1 MTEVKE
7 FKLPDVGEGLTEADI
22 VAWHVKPGDQVEVNQ
37 IIVEIETAKAVVEL
51 PSPWDGTVARLL
63 AEEGQTVDVGVPI
76 IAVEVAGSGGGQAG
90 PAATASAA
98 GQTDSAERAGDSP
111 PPERQAVL
119 VGYGVKAS
127 STTRRPRKTASAVAA
142 AAARPETAEVP
153 TGPEVPAE
161 VQAPAARALA
171 KPPVRKLAK
180 DLGIS
185 LAELAGSGPD
195 GSITRDDV
203 QRAAAS
209 DTRARSENIVLEN
222 GARTGQL
229 TAALSPGGEE
239 RIPVRGVR
247 KHMAAAMVSSAF
259 TAPHVTE
266 FLQVDVTETM
276 AAVRRVRELPEF
288 AELRVSPLLFVARA
302 LLIAVARHPLI
313 NSSWDAAANEIVVK
327 HYVNLGI
334 AVAAD
339 RGLIVPNIKNAGAL
353 TLPEL
358 ARSLQ
363 ALTETAR
370 AGKATPADLAGG
382 TITITN
388 VGVFGV
394 DAGTPILT
402 PGETAILAFGQVKDA
417 RWVVDGQLAVRRVST
432 LSLSFDHRIVD
443 GELGSAVL
451 RDIGSMLEDP
461 VRMLAWA
468 LLAGGTTPQ
477 DPPAHGG
484 APRPPVPPWPLG
496 GLEGALGQVHQVQG
510 GLLDD
515 RALGG
520 EPGQHRGGEK
530 PGRAHLARVEV
541 AIGGIGGDLVE
552 LALRDLRVGQQ
563 QPSDHQ
569 IAERHQQPGRVQPH
583 LVDLGGLIR
592 RRHQETRHGA
602 RHGLDVRGAVGQRG
616 PFGLEPAVTAFGGG
630 EVLDLGE

>member
-1 MTEVKE
+1 MTELKE
-7 FKLPDVGEGLTEADI
+7 FRLPDVGEGLTEADI

-76 IAVEVAGSGGGQAG
+76 IAVEVAGSGGGPAVPAVTTAG
-90 PAATASAA
+90 PE
-98 GQTDSAERAGDSP
+98 QTNSAERAGDSP
-111 PPERQAVL
+111 APERQAVL

-127 STTRRPRKTASAVAA
+127 STTRRPRKAPQPAA
-142 AAARPETAEVP
+142 LATRAPRPAEP
-153 TGPEVPAE
+153 AVPATRAPRPAE
-161 VQAPAARALA
+161 PAVPATRAPQPAEPAAPAARALA

-195 GSITRDDV
+195 GSITKDDV

-209 DTRARSENIVLEN
+209 DDPARSENIVLEN
-222 GARTGQL
+222 GARAGQL
-229 TAALSPGGEE
+229 TAAPSPGGEE

-276 AAVRRVRELPEF
+276 AAVRRVRDLPDF
-288 AELRVSPLLFVARA
+288 AGLRVSPLLFVARA
-302 LLIAVARHPLI
+302 LLVAVARHPLS
-313 NSSWDAAANEIVVK
+313 NSSWDGAAGEIVVK
-327 HYVNLGI
+327 RYVNLGI

-353 TLPEL
+353 ALPEL

-402 PGETAILAFGQVKDA
+402 PGESAILAFGQVKDA
-417 RWVVDGQLAVRRVST
+417 PWVVDGQLAVRQVTT

-451 RDIGSMLEDP
+451 RDIGAMLEDP
-461 VRMLAWA
+461 VRMLIW
-468 LLAGGTTPQ
+468 
-477 DPPAHGG
+477 
-484 APRPPVPPWPLG
+484 
-496 GLEGALGQVHQVQG
+496 
-510 GLLDD
+510 
-515 RALGG
+515 
-520 EPGQHRGGEK
+520 
-530 PGRAHLARVEV
+530 
-541 AIGGIGGDLVE
+541 
-552 LALRDLRVGQQ
+552 
-563 QPSDHQ
+563 S
-569 IAERHQQPGRVQPH
+569 
-583 LVDLGGLIR
+583 
-592 RRHQETRHGA
+592 
-602 RHGLDVRGAVGQRG
+602 
-616 PFGLEPAVTAFGGG
+616 
-630 EVLDLGE
+630 